1 MWLRFDARMIPR
13 SLLSLSWRAHRLLA
27 PAAVAAMLLT
37 GCSSGSSDAATVVT
51 TASTTDASSAE
62 SSASTATAGTPG
74 TTAESVATTEA
85 TAGTTA
91 MSSITS
97 ADADLGAVGTL
108 SSTEVHDIAVEFD
121 QAEFEAMVETYTSTG
136 DKEWIAATVTI
147 DGTTYENVGLRLK
160 GNSSLR
166 GVTTADDP
174 ATIPWLVK
182 LDEFV
187 EDQNHEG
194 LEEFVVRSSSSE
206 SALNEAVA
214 LELLDLAGL
223 ASQDAIAVRFSV
235 NGGDAELRLVIDSPD
250 GEWMAEEFADTGAL
264 YKAESTGDWSYRG
277 DDEAS
282 YDEVFDQEAGKD
294 NADLTPLIEFLQF
307 VNESDDTTFDA
318 ELSQWLDVES
328 FATYLAMQDLLDN
341 FDDING
347 PGNNAYLYWDTE
359 TEQFTVVPWDYNL
372 AFGQRPGGAG
382 GAGGPGDFGGGG
394 GGDFPMPPE
403 GFDPSQMGG
412 DMPMPPGGMADNGDG
427 TVTLNPGDATVP
439 DGVGGGGGGDFGGGP
454 GGMMRDNPLV
464 DRFLANEEW
473 NALYEQAKADL
484 QVSLYD
490 SGTAVSILEQWSSI
504 VLSSGLVDQSTVDS
518 DTGAIEPYFS

>member
-1 MWLRFDARMIPR
+1 MIARRISPFVR
-13 SLLSLSWRAHRLLA
+13 RTRRLLA
-27 PAAVAAMLLT
+27 TATAVTVLAS
-37 GCSSGSSDAATVVT
+37 GCASGDEAG
-51 TASTTDASSAE
+51 
-62 SSASTATAGTPG
+62 SASTASDDGTTTATGTDAGTDDS
-74 TTAESVATTEA
+74 TATAPATATDTSGSSATTD
-85 TAGTTA
+85 AGE
-91 MSSITS
+91 
-97 ADADLGAVGTL
+97 LGAVGTL
-108 SSTEVHDIAVEFD
+108 SSDEVHDIAVEFD
-121 QAEFEAMVETYTSTG
+121 QAEFEAMVDTYNSTG
-136 DKEWIAATVTI
+136 DKEWITATVTI

-166 GVTTADDP
+166 GVTTEDDP

-223 ASQDAIAVRFSV
+223 ASQDAVAVRFSV

-250 GEWMAEEFADTGAL
+250 GEWMDEWFSDTGAL

-277 DDEAS
+277 DDPAS
-282 YDEVFDQEAGKD
+282 YDEVFDQEAGTD

-307 VNESDDTTFDA
+307 VNESDDATFEA
-318 ELSQWLDVES
+318 ELGDWLDVES

-372 AFGQRPGGAG
+372 AFGQRPMGGG
-382 GAGGPGDFGGGG
+382 GGGG
-394 GGDFPMPPE
+394 GGD
-403 GFDPSQMGG
+403 
-412 DMPMPPGGMADNGDG
+412 
-427 TVTLNPGDATVP
+427 
-439 DGVGGGGGGDFGGGP
+439 VGGGGPGGDFGGGDRPTPPGGTFPEGMEPPAGMEPPTGMDAGQAPPAGEATSTDGGVVQLDPNAGADTGGGFGGGP
-454 GGMMRDNPLV
+454 GGMQRENPLV

-473 NALYEQAKADL
+473 NALYEQAKVDL
-484 QVSLYD
+484 QASLYE
-490 SGTAVSILEQWSSI
+490 SGTASSVLAQWSAI
-504 VLSSGLVDQSTVDS
+504 VAESGLVDQSTIDS
-518 DTGAIEPYFS
+518 DAAAIESYFG

>member
-1 MWLRFDARMIPR
+1 MWVGFDGGMIPR
-13 SLLSLSWRAHRLLA
+13 SLLSLSRRANRLLA
-27 PAAVAAMLLT
+27 PAAVGAMLLA
-37 GCSSGSSDAATVVT
+37 GCSSGSSDAATAGVTEPSASGAAPSDDAATDESSTGTADDPPDT
-51 TASTTDASSAE
+51 TAETAATTDAA
-62 SSASTATAGTPG
+62 PG
-74 TTAESVATTEA
+74 TTATSSV
-85 TAGTTA
+85 TA
-91 MSSITS
+91 
-97 ADADLGAVGTL
+97 ADVDLGAVGTL

-121 QAEFEAMVETYTSTG
+121 QAAFEAMVETYTSTG
-136 DKEWIAATVTI
+136 DKAWISATVTI

-166 GVTTADDP
+166 GVTATDDP

-187 EDQNHEG
+187 QDQDHEG
-194 LEEFVVRSSSSE
+194 LEEFVVRSSRSE

-223 ASQDAIAVRFSV
+223 ASQDAVAVRFSV

-250 GEWMAEEFADTGAL
+250 GEWMAEELSDSGAL

-277 DDEAS
+277 DDPAS

-294 NADLTPLIEFLQF
+294 NADLTPLIEFLEF
-307 VNESDDTTFDA
+307 INESDDATFEA

-359 TEQFTVVPWDYNL
+359 AERFTVVPWDYNL

-382 GAGGPGDFGGGG
+382 GEFGGDVPG
-394 GGDFPMPPE
+394 GGDLPAPPD
-403 GFDPSQMGG
+403 GFDPSEMG
-412 DMPMPPGGMADNGDG
+412 DLPAP
-427 TVTLNPGDATVP
+427 P
-439 DGVGGGGGGDFGGGP
+439 DGVDPSEMGDMGGGRGGFGGGP

-473 NALYEQAKADL
+473 NALYEQATVDL
-484 QVSLYD
+484 RAALYD
-490 SGTAVSILEQWSSI
+490 SGTASSILEQWSSI
-504 VLSSGLVDQSTVDS
+504 VSSSGLVDAATIANDAAAIDS
-518 DTGAIEPYFS
+518 YLS

>member
-13 SLLSLSWRAHRLLA
+13 SLLSLSRRAHRLLA

-62 SSASTATAGTPG
+62 SSASTATSGTPG

-147 DGTTYENVGLRLK
+147 DGTTFENVGLRLK

-166 GVTTADDP
+166 GVTTEDDP

-282 YDEVFDQEAGKD
+282 YDEVFDQEAGSD

-307 VNESDDTTFDA
+307 VNESDDATFDA

-347 PGNNAYLYWDTE
+347 PGNNAYLYWNTE

-382 GAGGPGDFGGGG
+382 GAAGPGDFGGGG
-394 GGDFPMPPE
+394 GDFPTPPE
-403 GFDPSQMGG
+403 GFDPSQMGEMGAPPEGFDPSEMG
-412 DMPMPPGGMADNGDG
+412 DMGDM
-427 TVTLNPGDATVP
+427 
-439 DGVGGGGGGDFGGGP
+439 GGGRGGVGGGP

-473 NALYEQAKADL
+473 NALYEQAKVDL
-484 QVSLYD
+484 QTTLYD
-490 SGTAVSILEQWSSI
+490 SGTASTVLEQWSSI
-504 VLSSGLVDQSTVDS
+504 VSSSGLVDQSTVDN
-518 DTGAIEPYFS
+518 DAGAIEPYFS